1 VAKLTD
7 EQKRALVEHQDK
19 LPEIFAAVVAR
30 LGAPLEDSVGEGLGH
45 QLDSAEAKRRLHAY
59 ASPIR
64 VEDWAGEVA
73 GPGEI
78 ERTYGIRRSTL
89 HDWQKQNAVV
99 GLLSGVRKHVFPLAQ
114 FVDGRPVAG
123 LAPVVAAAGAARTAW
138 LWLIEPHP
146 SLAGQTPLDR
156 LKAGSVAVVT
166 SLADRD
172 FGQP

>member
-1 VAKLTD
+1 
-7 EQKRALVEHQDK
+7 
-19 LPEIFAAVVAR
+19 
-30 LGAPLEDSVGEGLGH
+30 
-45 QLDSAEAKRRLHAY
+45 
-59 ASPIR
+59 
-64 VEDWAGEVA
+64 
-73 GPGEI
+73 
-78 ERTYGIRRSTL
+78 
-89 HDWQKQNAVV
+89 V